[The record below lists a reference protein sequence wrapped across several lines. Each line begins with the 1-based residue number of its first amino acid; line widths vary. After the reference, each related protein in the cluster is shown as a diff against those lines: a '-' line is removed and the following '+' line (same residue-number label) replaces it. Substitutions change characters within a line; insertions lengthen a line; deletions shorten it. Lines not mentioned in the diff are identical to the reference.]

1 MMAKP
6 GLSFQEEIILPDFD
20 QNPMLCQIQERD
32 LQLYWEDFEE
42 FVLTVAGQI

>member
-20 QNPMLCQIQERD
+20 HNPIFCQIQERD